1 MKNEKIDDSIPTVLY
16 APLTTRGVLKEQVK
30 QKSKAISSH
39 LDRKSVV
46 SMVWLFNNAHVKFVT
61 LKLALPT
68 RK

>member
-1 MKNEKIDDSIPTVLY
+1 MKNEKIDDSIPTVLH
-16 APLTTRGVLKEQVK
+16 ALTTRGVLKEQVK
-30 QKSKAISSH
+30 QKGKAISSH